1 MRLLRTGV
9 DGRATFLVHPADA
22 EAQFAFDASSSSAY
36 QPEDGG
42 AVRLK
47 DCIRVLDGF
56 GNSLEAILPKL
67 RDGFVAP
74 DAATARS
81 LALNHPEGFFLA
93 PSGECFHNVTV
104 TGGKPRI
111 EGPLALKRELRD
123 AQRKLEAVEAELGR
137 VDIQTQMLARS
148 IVETTKLLEAKSEE
162 RRTAERESAHQ
173 GAALRQMEAEVLR
186 LEQRLQGWTLESERN
201 KDARA
206 SRQERIAQLRDETHR
221 YEQEHREA
229 EEKLTADQQD
239 VDAKRLA
246 REERQHAAALLVAE
260 LAGLEERKRGAEA
273 SFARIDRMYSDL
285 GQRHAQLEQQITAAA
300 AEEAQR
306 TRENEDLT
314 VQREQLTATRA
325 HSLEEAARWTEEAK
339 SLRASLVESEQLLR
353 EIRATLDGR
362 REARST
368 RNARS
373 AKLTADLEHLE
384 AGCLN
389 DLGVEAGS
397 LRERTDIAHLDAEQL
412 ALEDEAC
419 REFKA
424 KMDAMGPVNMMA
436 LEEFK
441 EAAERHSFLETQR
454 KDLLDSIENTQ
465 SSIREIDG
473 ITRVKFDEAFARI
486 NENFGITFAKLFNG
500 GHAFMR
506 LTDEENAD
514 ESGIDIVAS
523 PPGKKLQNV
532 LLLSGGEKAL
542 TALSLLIGIFRFQPS
557 PFCVLDEVDAP
568 LDETNVGRLADML
581 KVLAIDTQFI
591 MVTHSKRMMTA
602 ADMIYGVTMQEPGVS
617 KIVSVRMDGDRGVK
631 RTPLRGLERRNER
644 SAERLA
650 LV

>member
-1 MRLLRTGV
+1 LN
-9 DGRATFLVHPADA
+9 
-22 EAQFAFDASSSSAY
+22 
-36 QPEDGG
+36 
-42 AVRLK
+42 
-47 DCIRVLDGF
+47 GF

-81 LALNHPEGFFLA
+81 LALSHPEGFFLA

-104 TGGKPRI
+104 TGGKPRV
-111 EGPLALKRELRD
+111 EGPLALKRELREAD
-123 AQRKLEAVEAELGR
+123 QRLESVEAELGR
-137 VDIQTQMLARS
+137 VELQTQTLGRA
-148 IVETTKLLEAKSEE
+148 IAETTKLLEAKSEE
-162 RRTAERESAHQ
+162 RRSAEHESAHQ
-173 GAALRQMEAEVLR
+173 GAALRQMEAEIRR

-206 SRQERIAQLRDETHR
+206 SRQERIAQLRDETQR
-221 YEQEHREA
+221 YEQEHHEA
-229 EEKLTADQQD
+229 EERLGADQQE
-239 VDAKRLA
+239 VEAKRQA
-246 REERQHAAALLVAE
+246 REERQQAAVSLIAE

-273 SFARIDRMYSDL
+273 SFARIDRLYADL
-285 GQRHAQLEQQITAAA
+285 GNRHAQLEQQIAAST
-300 AEEAQR
+300 AEETQR
-306 TRENEDLT
+306 TRENEDLA
-314 VQREQLTATRA
+314 VQREQLTAMRDVA
-325 HSLEEAARWTEEAK
+325 LEESARWTEEAK
-339 SLRASLVESEQLLR
+339 LLRAVLVESEQQLR
-353 EIRATLDGR
+353 EVRATLDGH
-362 REARST
+362 RETKSN

-384 AGCLN
+384 ATCLN
-389 DLGVEAGS
+389 DLGMEAGL
-397 LRERTDIAHLDAEQL
+397 LRELTDLSVLDVEEL

-419 REFKA
+419 RGFKA
-424 KMDAMGPVNMMA
+424 RMEAMGPVNMMA

-441 EAAERHSFLETQR
+441 EAAERHDFLETQR

-473 ITRVKFDEAFARI
+473 ITRTKFDDAFARI
-486 NENFGITFAKLFNG
+486 NENFGLTFTKLFNG
-500 GHAFMR
+500 GQAFMR
-506 LTDEENAD
+506 LTDEENAA

-542 TALSLLIGIFRFQPS
+542 TALALLVGIFRFQPS

-591 MVTHSKRMMTA
+591 MVTHSKLMMTA

-617 KIVSVRMDGDRGVK
+617 KVVSVRMDGGRGTE
-631 RTPLRGLERRNER
+631 RTPLRAAERRIER
-644 SAERLA
+644 STEHLA